1 MKEAFWGVLIVV
13 LGLFGIVV
21 INVFQNVTVDNDRV
35 YYLIKES
42 TEAAAYDSIDLAHF
56 RVNGSIRIVEDK
68 FVENLTRRFAEN
80 TSLGNYRIVIEDINE
95 NPPKISLKVET
106 GVGMLNTSILRGE
119 TFNIVNR
126 VDAIIETKYSLEE
139 VLEFLDITKEE
150 YEEEVDT
157 TADVCKITND
167 ESSCIDGDIKFIG
180 ADDANL
186 TSKIC
191 YGDTPKYNVEKK
203 FKYKVC
209 ECGKWQEEKTQ
220 VITANPVQSGNE
232 YVYTWNFTASTDTK
246 TITETLKERVLIEV
260 CTTEIGIMVPKDI
273 EKKNQDNVD
282 KLPYNPGSDNTN
294 YVACPEGGIRIAVGM
309 SFVVHPNYIPPKS
322 VNRDL
327 VWTSNNSDILGIN
340 GTNPSKY
347 CELNSN
353 GTNCLS
359 TAVVTAKKVGT
370 AYINVKTTRNQT
382 ATCKIEVFDGNV
394 DSVDCEDLEIAY
406 NGSGVMKRSY
416 TPSYATKIDFK
427 WSISDSNIATI
438 NQTTGEV
445 TAKSSGT
452 ATVTITAPNGKTGTC
467 NLKVKAKPADSGGS
481 SDGNSSGGGCECSCP
496 YTYIDSN
503 GKKQTKTYCG
513 NKKYEYKDSK
523 LCKSYCK
530 TSKNTCNEQT
540 YGTCKTN
547 ATTTPA
553 KTTKDYCSLNSHHPL
568 CSTKATTSAKKT
580 SAPTTKRKPSGCF
593 LEGTKVLTNN
603 GYKDIDKINVSD
615 YVLSYNE
622 LTKENEYKRVSYVYI
637 HKKMSDVLYTFTLN
651 GKKVE
656 ASSQHRFYVISAFG
670 NEWINA
676 EDIKVGYT
684 LMDKDGN
691 VYRVEKI
698 SRKNIIADLYNL
710 EVEDN
715 HTYYVSESN
724 ILVHNA
730 KVKF

>member
-42 TEAAAYDSIDLAHF
+42 TEAATYDSIDLAHF

-180 ADDANL
+180 ADNSDL
-186 TSKIC
+186 KSKIC
-191 YGDTPKYNVEKK
+191 LDESPKYNVEKK

-209 ECGKWQEEKTQ
+209 ECGKWKEEKTQ

-246 TITETLKERVLIEV
+246 TITETLKERVLAEV
-260 CTTEIGIMVPKDI
+260 CTTGIGIMVPKDI
-273 EKKNQDNVD
+273 DKKNQDNVD

-294 YVACPEGGIRIAVGM
+294 YVACPEGGIKIAVGM

-327 VWTSNNSDILGIN
+327 IWTSNDSDILGIT

-427 WSISDSNIATI
+427 WSISDSNIAKI
-438 NQTTGEV
+438 NENTGEV

-452 ATVTITAPNGKTGTC
+452 ATVTITAPNGKKGTC
-467 NLKVKAKPADSGGS
+467 SLKVKAKPAESGGS
-481 SDGNSSGGGCECSCP
+481 SGGGSSGTCPDCSCK
-496 YTYIDSN
+496 YEWTDSN
-503 GKKQTKTYCG
+503 GKSREAWYCG
-513 NKKYEYKDSK
+513 NTIYDGCITKQR
-523 LCKSYCK
+523 YCK
-530 TSKNTCNEQT
+530 TSMNSCNYQPYT
-540 YGTCKTN
+540 VCKTTTTTKKKN
-547 ATTTPA
+547 TTPA
-553 KTTKDYCSLNSHHPL
+553 PAKPTPTQTPTTTK
-568 CSTKATTSAKKT
+568 KT
-580 SAPTTKRKPSGCF
+580 GGCF

-603 GYKDIDKINVSD
+603 GYKDIDKIKVND

-656 ASSQHRFYVISAFG
+656 ASSLHRFYVISAFG

-691 VYRVEKI
+691 IYRVEKI
-698 SRKNIIADLYNL
+698 SRKNIFSDLYNL

-730 KVKF
+730 KVHFGL